1 LPASPPFEA
10 NGRAAKE
17 QAVAFA
23 APTAQLLKMDFRRPS
38 LCGLSV
44 AAVIYFAGCGTN
56 GSAVAGANPAIPAAT
71 SSAQLRSGDS
81 LTIALQGVPDPSI
94 NSVQID
100 DQGSISLPYI
110 GTIVAAGVNT
120 GELAHRIRE
129 TYIAKKFYTTVDVSV
144 SVTERY
150 VYVGGEVVRPGRI
163 IWTPDL
169 TVTKAIQAAGGFSLY
184 AKETRVSLVRD
195 QKSYDL
201 DAKLA
206 QKNPAQDP
214 RLTPGDSIQV
224 PRSPF

>member
-1 LPASPPFEA
+1 MMLL
-10 NGRAAKE
+10 RYAAFRS
-17 QAVAFA
+17 ATTCVVA
-23 APTAQLLKMDFRRPS
+23 LL
-38 LCGLSV
+38 
-44 AAVIYFAGCGTN
+44 AGCGT
-56 GSAVAGANPAIPAAT
+56 GGTQGTTLNPAVPVAT

-81 LTIALQGVPDPSI
+81 LTIALQGVPDPSV

-110 GTIVAAGVNT
+110 GTLLAAGLNT
-120 GELAHRIRE
+120 GELSQRIRE
-129 TYIAKKFYTTVDVSV
+129 TYISRKFYNTVDVSV

-163 IWTPDL
+163 VWTPDL
-169 TVTKAIQAAGGFSLY
+169 TVAKAIQSAGGFTLY

-195 QKSYDL
+195 QKPYDL

-206 QKNPAQDP
+206 QRTPSQDP
-214 RLTPGDSIQV
+214 RLMPGDSIQV